1 MHKQQYGI
9 ELGNIGI
16 PTTEM
21 GKDRKSIQTK
31 QQSRIRGYLELALGS
46 ILGAVI
52 IVQLLGVLF

>member
-31 QQSRIRGYLELALGS
+31 QSRIRGYLELALGS